1 LRGLVAAL
9 QFLTR
14 IPLTFAG
21 TPGAD
26 AIRASIAWFP
36 AVGALLGVILVA
48 VDHVALTLL
57 ARPAA
62 DATVI
67 AVWIALSGA
76 LHLDGLVDSVDGL
89 IAGPS
94 TADRLAAMR
103 ESTAGTAGATAAVLT
118 LLVAFVALGELH
130 GPARTTALLLAPLC
144 GRCAIVDA
152 YWAFPYGRAEPTLSL
167 LLKEGTASI
176 GVPISLALGFG
187 WALLTGGPAGG
198 AIFALVPVIAL
209 TVGWIALRRLP
220 GVTGDICGAICEI
233 TQLGVLLV
241 APFVVRP

>member
-1 LRGLVAAL
+1 MRSLVAAL

-14 IPLTFAG
+14 IPLPFAG

-26 AIRASIAWFP
+26 ALRASIAWFP
-36 AVGALLGVILVA
+36 AVGALLGVVLVA
-48 VDHVALTLL
+48 VDQVAGTLL

-62 DATVI
+62 DATVL

-89 IAGPS
+89 VAGPS
-94 TADRLAAMR
+94 TAARLAAMR

-118 LLVAFVALGELH
+118 LLVAFVALGALH

-144 GRCAIVDA
+144 GRCAIVVA
-152 YWAFPYGRAEPTLSL
+152 YRVFPYGRAEPTLSL
-167 LLKEGTASI
+167 LLKEGTAGI
-176 GVPISLALGFG
+176 GVPISLAVALG
-187 WALLTGGPAGG
+187 WALLACGPTGV
-198 AIFALVPVIAL
+198 AIFALAPVIAL
-209 TVGWIALRRLP
+209 TVGRIALRRLP

-233 TQLGVLLV
+233 TQLVVLLIV
-241 APFVVRP
+241 PFAVRP